1 MHIICSIQTQTNYF
15 RQSATSPCE
24 DILPK
29 LDLRSIDEVHAE
41 EVDVGCDGFPYDQDL
56 YSKKIRTSPIPN
68 SIIRHNSPNGSP
80 NSLEVDRYSQES
92 LNLDDFDQVQTVRN
106 YQRNLEKYFIYRIIF
121 IGHQFLQIL
130 VLSRMNQ
137 SLVHHQLVEM

>member
-1 MHIICSIQTQTNYF
+1 MRIQRQTNYF

-92 LNLDDFDQVQTVRN
+92 LNLDDFDQVQTVGDIIRD
-106 YQRNLEKYFIYRIIF
+106 LFTDLFTYRIIF

>member
-1 MHIICSIQTQTNYF
+1 M
-15 RQSATSPCE
+15 
-24 DILPK
+24 
-29 LDLRSIDEVHAE
+29 DLRSIDEVHAE

-106 YQRNLEKYFIYRIIF
+106 YTRKI
-121 IGHQFLQIL
+121 
-130 VLSRMNQ
+130 
-137 SLVHHQLVEM
+137 

>member
-1 MHIICSIQTQTNYF
+1 M
-15 RQSATSPCE
+15 
-24 DILPK
+24 
-29 LDLRSIDEVHAE
+29 DLRSIDEVHAE
-41 EVDVGCDGFPYDQDL
+41 EADGGCDGFPYDQDL

-68 SIIRHNSPNGSP
+68 SIIRNNSPNGSP

-92 LNLDDFDQVQTVRN
+92 LNLDDFDQVQTVRHYN
-106 YQRNLEKYFIYRIIF
+106 KRNFEKTFCIYRIIF

-137 SLVHHQLVEM
+137 NLVHHQLVEM

>member
-1 MHIICSIQTQTNYF
+1 MINQQKLKCPRTKTQNQFIYYSIEGYVHYRISYTNQPQF
-15 RQSATSPCE
+15 RQSATSPGE

-29 LDLRSIDEVHAE
+29 LDLRTIDEVHAE
-41 EVDVGCDGFPYDQDL
+41 DDVGCSDGFPYDQSL

-92 LNLDDFDQVQTVRN
+92 LNLDDFDQVQTVR
-106 YQRNLEKYFIYRIIF
+106 
-121 IGHQFLQIL
+121 
-130 VLSRMNQ
+130 
-137 SLVHHQLVEM
+137 